1 MRIIAGLGNPGKE
14 YEGTRHNAGFMA
26 LQKLAHDN
34 DISIVSFERH
44 ALTGK
49 GMIQGEKVLLVMPQ
63 TYMNLSGVAIRTLL
77 DYYKEPVESLIVIYD
92 DVSLD
97 PGRIRIRQ
105 RGSAGGHNGIKN
117 IIEELGTD
125 EFDRVKIGV
134 GQKPPHF
141 DLVDWVLGRF
151 KKEDLTEM
159 EKAIEKTAEAVECM
173 IKEGTP
179 AAMTSFNGFSL
190 IKEFNLLTD
199 KEINEGIP

>member
-151 KKEDLTEM
+151 KKEDIPEM
-159 EKAIEKTAEAVECM
+159 EKAIEKTAEAVECI
-173 IKEGTP
+173 IKEGAP
-179 AAMTSFNGFSL
+179 VAMNRFNG
-190 IKEFNLLTD
+190 
-199 KEINEGIP
+199 